1 MPNRDGSA
9 RSARWRQQ
17 MFAQVMAVWTL
28 PKRHRDCE
36 QELDIIKRSIDQHLI
51 NWKTSLRFELNAD
64 EVICLT
70 PNLVWA
76 RKHIDDIIGSLQ
88 RKGERKF
95 RYIVFNNK
103 MDDGQ
108 SDPDDPNDPVKAGKT
123 IIARAKEHEDIK
135 RRNQIEILFL
145 TEDHH
150 KSVFWRPNT
159 EMPSAPPQRD
169 LAYLPIPTDIA
180 VFLNTPAN
188 PDNTPARP
196 EQDASQA
203 VTFAVLSV
211 VPVEDRVV
219 SMAADRTASVVGH
232 ALGIH
237 ADGRQ
242 YLLDIQLRQSE
253 HYDPIIDWFN
263 TEWNKREMAIAN
275 KIRD

>member
-1 MPNRDGSA
+1 
-9 RSARWRQQ
+9 
-17 MFAQVMAVWTL
+17 MFAQLMAVWTL

-76 RKHIDDIIGSLQ
+76 RKHIDDIIESLQ
-88 RKGERKF
+88 KKGKRKF

-103 MDDGQ
+103 IDDKQ
-108 SDPDDPNDPVKAGKT
+108 SEGDPDDPVEAGRT
-123 IIARAKEHEDIK
+123 IIAKAKEDEDIK
-135 RRNQIEILFL
+135 RRNRIEILFL
-145 TEDHH
+145 TEDHQ

-159 EMPSAPPQRD
+159 EMPSAPPQKD

-180 VFLNTPAN
+180 VFLNTQAN
-188 PDNTPARP
+188 PDNMPAKP
-196 EQDASQA
+196 DEESSQGM
-203 VTFAVLSV
+203 TFAVLSV

-219 SMAADRTASVVGH
+219 SMAADELGAIGQ

-263 TEWNKREMAIAN
+263 TEWNKRERAISN
-275 KIRD
+275 KIID